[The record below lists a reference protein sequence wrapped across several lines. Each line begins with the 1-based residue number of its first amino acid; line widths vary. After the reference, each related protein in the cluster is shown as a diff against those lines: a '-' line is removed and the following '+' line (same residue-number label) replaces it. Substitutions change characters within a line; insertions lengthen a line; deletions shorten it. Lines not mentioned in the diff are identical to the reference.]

1 MTKAAEEGRTL
12 DVEEE
17 EHYDNTAAE
26 IRQVD
31 AHLKRLRELEAGK
44 AATAQPVKQAG
55 NGNVAAVASA
65 PVIRVEQKLDKGIG
79 FARFAKSLAAAKG
92 VRSEALE
99 VARRQYPDDSRLH
112 HVLKSA
118 VGAGTTTD
126 PQWAGSL
133 SEYQEYAQDFIDYL
147 RPQTI
152 IGRFGQGGI
161 PALRQVPFNIRV
173 HAQVSGGAAGWV
185 GEGKAKPLT
194 KFDFESITFS
204 HAKVSAIAVLTEEL
218 IRFSSPAA
226 DALVRNALA
235 EAVVARLDTDFVD
248 PKKAAVADVSPASIT
263 HDVKGTASTGNPDAD
278 AEAAFGQ
285 FVAANLQPTGAVWL
299 MSSTNA
305 LALSMRKNALGQKEY
320 PDMTL
325 LGGSFQ
331 GLPVIVSQYVG
342 DQLVLVN
349 APDIYLADDGE
360 VFYRITPDRNCGI
373 TEAVTVP
380 AREVIHDRFNCFFH
394 PLIGLPPVYAA
405 GLAATQGHHIQE
417 NSTSFFRNGG
427 RPSGVIEIPGSITE
441 ENAKKLK
448 SNWDSGYTG
457 ENAGKTAILSNGA
470 KYNPTT
476 FSPVDAQTV
485 EQLKM
490 TAEIV
495 CSVFRVPAYKI
506 GVGQPPSSDNV
517 EALEQ
522 QYYSQCLQTL
532 IESIELLLDEALETG
547 ENESTEFDVTT
558 LLRMD
563 SERRMKTLGDAVK
576 NTLLTPN
583 EARKR
588 ENLPPLAGGDAL
600 YLQQQNYSLEALS
613 RRDAREDPFSS
624 AGKTVS
630 SQLPDGASD
639 GNKAISETEHDAVK
653 AMFRGD
659 TEKMTERE
667 LSIIR
672 ALGEEF
678 STVLADLQRTFEG
691 KMASQAQAFEEKLT
705 SLSAVLQKHVT
716 VDEVRPVLQ
725 AMVDDAVGAIPVPR
739 DGRDYDPDVLQQA
752 VNDAV
757 ANIPQPAD
765 GKSLTPDDV
774 RPMLEQMVK
783 EAVSHIP
790 VPRDGRDYDPEVL
803 QKAVNDA
810 VANIPQPADGKSLTP
825 DDVRPMLEQMVKEAV
840 SHIPVPR
847 DGRDYDPD
855 VLQKAVLDAVSALP
869 APQDGRDATAL
880 EILPAIDDQKSFPR
894 GTYATHQGGLW
905 RAYEKTHGMRG
916 WECLVDGVADIDVS
930 MTGERLFSVV
940 VRQSSGQRTEKTFS
954 LPVMLYRGVFRAGET
969 YHPGDTV
976 TWGGSLWHCNSMTED
991 KPGEAHSSAWTLA
1004 AKRGRDAGGGK

>member
-1 MTKAAEEGRTL
+1 
-12 DVEEE
+12 
-17 EHYDNTAAE
+17 
-26 IRQVD
+26 
-31 AHLKRLRELEAGK
+31 
-44 AATAQPVKQAG
+44 
-55 NGNVAAVASA
+55 
-65 PVIRVEQKLDKGIG
+65 
-79 FARFAKSLAAAKG
+79 
-92 VRSEALE
+92 
-99 VARRQYPDDSRLH
+99 
-112 HVLKSA
+112 
-118 VGAGTTTD
+118 
-126 PQWAGSL
+126 
-133 SEYQEYAQDFIDYL
+133 
-147 RPQTI
+147 
-152 IGRFGQGGI
+152 
-161 PALRQVPFNIRV
+161 
-173 HAQVSGGAAGWV
+173 
-185 GEGKAKPLT
+185 
-194 KFDFESITFS
+194 
-204 HAKVSAIAVLTEEL
+204 
-218 IRFSSPAA
+218 
-226 DALVRNALA
+226 
-235 EAVVARLDTDFVD
+235 
-248 PKKAAVADVSPASIT
+248 
-263 HDVKGTASTGNPDAD
+263 
-278 AEAAFGQ
+278 
-285 FVAANLQPTGAVWL
+285 
-299 MSSTNA
+299 
-305 LALSMRKNALGQKEY
+305 
-320 PDMTL
+320 
-325 LGGSFQ
+325 
-331 GLPVIVSQYVG
+331 
-342 DQLVLVN
+342 
-349 APDIYLADDGE
+349 
-360 VFYRITPDRNCGI
+360 
-373 TEAVTVP
+373 
-380 AREVIHDRFNCFFH
+380 
-394 PLIGLPPVYAA
+394 
-405 GLAATQGHHIQE
+405 
-417 NSTSFFRNGG
+417 
-427 RPSGVIEIPGSITE
+427 
-441 ENAKKLK
+441 
-448 SNWDSGYTG
+448 
-457 ENAGKTAILSNGA
+457 
-470 KYNPTT
+470 
-476 FSPVDAQTV
+476 
-485 EQLKM
+485 
-490 TAEIV
+490 
-495 CSVFRVPAYKI
+495 
-506 GVGQPPSSDNV
+506 VGQPPSSDNV

-613 RRDAREDPFSS
+613 RRDAREDPFAS

-678 STVLADLQRTFEG
+678 STVLADLQRTFEE
-691 KMASQAQAFEEKLT
+691 KIAAQAQTFEEKLA
-705 SLSAVLQKHVT
+705 SQSVVLQKHVT

-739 DGRDYDPDVLQQA
+739 DGRDYDPDVLQQAVNDAVANIPQPADGKSLTPDDVRPMLEQMVKEAVSHIPVPRDGRDYDPEVLQKA

-1004 AKRGRDAGGGK
+1004 AKRGRDAGG

>member
-1 MTKAAEEGRTL
+1 
-12 DVEEE
+12 
-17 EHYDNTAAE
+17 
-26 IRQVD
+26 
-31 AHLKRLRELEAGK
+31 
-44 AATAQPVKQAG
+44 
-55 NGNVAAVASA
+55 
-65 PVIRVEQKLDKGIG
+65 
-79 FARFAKSLAAAKG
+79 
-92 VRSEALE
+92 
-99 VARRQYPDDSRLH
+99 
-112 HVLKSA
+112 
-118 VGAGTTTD
+118 
-126 PQWAGSL
+126 
-133 SEYQEYAQDFIDYL
+133 
-147 RPQTI
+147 
-152 IGRFGQGGI
+152 
-161 PALRQVPFNIRV
+161 
-173 HAQVSGGAAGWV
+173 
-185 GEGKAKPLT
+185 
-194 KFDFESITFS
+194 
-204 HAKVSAIAVLTEEL
+204 
-218 IRFSSPAA
+218 
-226 DALVRNALA
+226 
-235 EAVVARLDTDFVD
+235 
-248 PKKAAVADVSPASIT
+248 
-263 HDVKGTASTGNPDAD
+263 
-278 AEAAFGQ
+278 
-285 FVAANLQPTGAVWL
+285 
-299 MSSTNA
+299 
-305 LALSMRKNALGQKEY
+305 
-320 PDMTL
+320 
-325 LGGSFQ
+325 
-331 GLPVIVSQYVG
+331 
-342 DQLVLVN
+342 
-349 APDIYLADDGE
+349 
-360 VFYRITPDRNCGI
+360 
-373 TEAVTVP
+373 
-380 AREVIHDRFNCFFH
+380 
-394 PLIGLPPVYAA
+394 
-405 GLAATQGHHIQE
+405 
-417 NSTSFFRNGG
+417 
-427 RPSGVIEIPGSITE
+427 
-441 ENAKKLK
+441 
-448 SNWDSGYTG
+448 
-457 ENAGKTAILSNGA
+457 
-470 KYNPTT
+470 
-476 FSPVDAQTV
+476 QTV

-613 RRDAREDPFSS
+613 RRDAREDPFAST
-624 AGKTVS
+624 GKTALA
-630 SQLPDGASD
+630 QPPDGASD

-659 TEKMTERE
+659 TAKMTERE

-678 STVLADLQRTFEG
+678 SAVLADLQRTFEG
-691 KMASQAQAFEEKLT
+691 KIAAQAQTFEEKLA
-705 SLSAVLQKHVT
+705 SLSVVLQKCVT
-716 VDEVRPVLQ
+716 GDDVRPMLEKMVKEAVSHIPVPRDGRDYDPEVLQ
-725 AMVDDAVGAIPVPR
+725 KAVNDAVANIPQPADGKSLTPDDVRPMLEQMVKEAVSHIPVPR
-739 DGRDYDPDVLQQA
+739 DGRDYDPDVLQKA

-810 VANIPQPADGKSLTP
+810 VANIPQPADGKSITP
-825 DDVRPMLEQMVKEAV
+825 DDVRPMLEQMVTEAV

-976 TWGGSLWHCNSMTED
+976 TWGGSLWHCNSMTGD
-991 KPGEAHSSAWTLA
+991 KPGEAHSS
-1004 AKRGRDAGGGK
+1004 

>member
-1 MTKAAEEGRTL
+1 MWNLLRRTRKNQKSGRDVREAGWTSLFQAVAEPFSGAWQQGVKADPEAVLSFHAVFACISLISQDIAKMRLRLMQT
-12 DVEEE
+12 
-17 EHYDNTAAE
+17 
-26 IRQVD
+26 D
-31 AHLKRLRELEAGK
+31 AHGIRRETRRGDIARLCRRPNAQQNRIQFFELWLNAKLRHGNTVVLKIRNARGQIKELRILDW
-44 AATAQPVKQAG
+44 
-55 NGNVAAVASA
+55 S
-65 PVIRVEQKLDKGIG
+65 RVE
-79 FARFAKSLAAAKG
+79 
-92 VRSEALE
+92 
-99 VARRQYPDDSRLH
+99 
-112 HVLKSA
+112 
-118 VGAGTTTD
+118 
-126 PQWAGSL
+126 
-133 SEYQEYAQDFIDYL
+133 
-147 RPQTI
+147 
-152 IGRFGQGGI
+152 
-161 PALRQVPFNIRV
+161 
-173 HAQVSGGAAGWV
+173 
-185 GEGKAKPLT
+185 PL
-194 KFDFESITFS
+194 
-204 HAKVSAIAVLTEEL
+204 V
-218 IRFSSPAA
+218 
-226 DALVRNALA
+226 
-235 EAVVARLDTDFVD
+235 
-248 PKKAAVADVSPASIT
+248 
-263 HDVKGTASTGNPDAD
+263 
-278 AEAAFGQ
+278 
-285 FVAANLQPTGAVWL
+285 
-299 MSSTNA
+299 
-305 LALSMRKNALGQKEY
+305 
-320 PDMTL
+320 
-325 LGGSFQ
+325 
-331 GLPVIVSQYVG
+331 
-342 DQLVLVN
+342 
-349 APDIYLADDGE
+349 ADDGE

-517 EALEQ
+517 EALE
-522 QYYSQCLQTL
+522 
-532 IESIELLLDEALETG
+532 TG

-613 RRDAREDPFSS
+613 RRDAREDPFAS

-783 EAVSHIP
+783 EAVSHIH

-840 SHIPVPR
+840 SHIPVPRDGRDYDPDVLQKAVNDAVANIPQPADGKSLTPDDVRPMLEQMVKEAVSHIHVPR

>member
-1 MTKAAEEGRTL
+1 
-12 DVEEE
+12 
-17 EHYDNTAAE
+17 
-26 IRQVD
+26 
-31 AHLKRLRELEAGK
+31 
-44 AATAQPVKQAG
+44 
-55 NGNVAAVASA
+55 
-65 PVIRVEQKLDKGIG
+65 
-79 FARFAKSLAAAKG
+79 
-92 VRSEALE
+92 
-99 VARRQYPDDSRLH
+99 
-112 HVLKSA
+112 
-118 VGAGTTTD
+118 
-126 PQWAGSL
+126 
-133 SEYQEYAQDFIDYL
+133 
-147 RPQTI
+147 
-152 IGRFGQGGI
+152 
-161 PALRQVPFNIRV
+161 
-173 HAQVSGGAAGWV
+173 
-185 GEGKAKPLT
+185 
-194 KFDFESITFS
+194 
-204 HAKVSAIAVLTEEL
+204 
-218 IRFSSPAA
+218 
-226 DALVRNALA
+226 
-235 EAVVARLDTDFVD
+235 
-248 PKKAAVADVSPASIT
+248 
-263 HDVKGTASTGNPDAD
+263 
-278 AEAAFGQ
+278 
-285 FVAANLQPTGAVWL
+285 
-299 MSSTNA
+299 
-305 LALSMRKNALGQKEY
+305 
-320 PDMTL
+320 
-325 LGGSFQ
+325 
-331 GLPVIVSQYVG
+331 
-342 DQLVLVN
+342 
-349 APDIYLADDGE
+349 
-360 VFYRITPDRNCGI
+360 
-373 TEAVTVP
+373 
-380 AREVIHDRFNCFFH
+380 
-394 PLIGLPPVYAA
+394 
-405 GLAATQGHHIQE
+405 
-417 NSTSFFRNGG
+417 
-427 RPSGVIEIPGSITE
+427 
-441 ENAKKLK
+441 
-448 SNWDSGYTG
+448 
-457 ENAGKTAILSNGA
+457 
-470 KYNPTT
+470 
-476 FSPVDAQTV
+476 AQTV

-613 RRDAREDPFSS
+613 RRDAREDPFAS

-739 DGRDYDPDVLQQA
+739 DGRDYDPDVLQQAVNDAVANIPQPADGKSLTPDDVRPMLEQMVKEAVSHIPVPRDGRDYDPEVLQKA

-1004 AKRGRDAGGGK
+1004 AKRGRDAGG

>member
-1 MTKAAEEGRTL
+1 
-12 DVEEE
+12 
-17 EHYDNTAAE
+17 
-26 IRQVD
+26 
-31 AHLKRLRELEAGK
+31 
-44 AATAQPVKQAG
+44 
-55 NGNVAAVASA
+55 
-65 PVIRVEQKLDKGIG
+65 
-79 FARFAKSLAAAKG
+79 
-92 VRSEALE
+92 
-99 VARRQYPDDSRLH
+99 
-112 HVLKSA
+112 
-118 VGAGTTTD
+118 
-126 PQWAGSL
+126 
-133 SEYQEYAQDFIDYL
+133 
-147 RPQTI
+147 
-152 IGRFGQGGI
+152 
-161 PALRQVPFNIRV
+161 
-173 HAQVSGGAAGWV
+173 
-185 GEGKAKPLT
+185 
-194 KFDFESITFS
+194 
-204 HAKVSAIAVLTEEL
+204 
-218 IRFSSPAA
+218 
-226 DALVRNALA
+226 
-235 EAVVARLDTDFVD
+235 
-248 PKKAAVADVSPASIT
+248 
-263 HDVKGTASTGNPDAD
+263 
-278 AEAAFGQ
+278 
-285 FVAANLQPTGAVWL
+285 
-299 MSSTNA
+299 
-305 LALSMRKNALGQKEY
+305 
-320 PDMTL
+320 
-325 LGGSFQ
+325 
-331 GLPVIVSQYVG
+331 
-342 DQLVLVN
+342 
-349 APDIYLADDGE
+349 
-360 VFYRITPDRNCGI
+360 
-373 TEAVTVP
+373 
-380 AREVIHDRFNCFFH
+380 
-394 PLIGLPPVYAA
+394 
-405 GLAATQGHHIQE
+405 
-417 NSTSFFRNGG
+417 
-427 RPSGVIEIPGSITE
+427 
-441 ENAKKLK
+441 
-448 SNWDSGYTG
+448 GYTG

-613 RRDAREDPFSS
+613 RRDAREDPFAS

-739 DGRDYDPDVLQQA
+739 DGRDYDPDVLQQAVNDAVANIPQPADGKSLTPDDVRPMLEQMVKEAVSHIPVPRDGRDYDPEVLQKA

-1004 AKRGRDAGGGK
+1004 AKRGRDAGG

>member
-1 MTKAAEEGRTL
+1 MAKIRYLQGTHDARAGDIRDVAQPCAEVLVRLGKAEYITVRRPAGQKKKRDAEHGECGTFYGEPEKNQKSGR
-12 DVEEE
+12 DVREAGW
-17 EHYDNTAAE
+17 TSLFQAVAE
-26 IRQVD
+26 PFSGAWQQGVKADPEAVLSFHAVFACISLISQDIAKMRLRLMQTD
-31 AHLKRLRELEAGK
+31 AHGIRRETRRGDIARLCRRPNAQQNRIQFFELWLNAKLRHGNTVVLKIRNARGQIKELRILDW
-44 AATAQPVKQAG
+44 
-55 NGNVAAVASA
+55 S
-65 PVIRVEQKLDKGIG
+65 RVE
-79 FARFAKSLAAAKG
+79 
-92 VRSEALE
+92 
-99 VARRQYPDDSRLH
+99 
-112 HVLKSA
+112 
-118 VGAGTTTD
+118 
-126 PQWAGSL
+126 
-133 SEYQEYAQDFIDYL
+133 
-147 RPQTI
+147 
-152 IGRFGQGGI
+152 
-161 PALRQVPFNIRV
+161 
-173 HAQVSGGAAGWV
+173 
-185 GEGKAKPLT
+185 PL
-194 KFDFESITFS
+194 
-204 HAKVSAIAVLTEEL
+204 V
-218 IRFSSPAA
+218 
-226 DALVRNALA
+226 
-235 EAVVARLDTDFVD
+235 
-248 PKKAAVADVSPASIT
+248 
-263 HDVKGTASTGNPDAD
+263 
-278 AEAAFGQ
+278 
-285 FVAANLQPTGAVWL
+285 
-299 MSSTNA
+299 
-305 LALSMRKNALGQKEY
+305 
-320 PDMTL
+320 
-325 LGGSFQ
+325 
-331 GLPVIVSQYVG
+331 
-342 DQLVLVN
+342 
-349 APDIYLADDGE
+349 ADDGE

-613 RRDAREDPFSS
+613 RRDAREDPFAS

-790 VPRDGRDYDPEVL
+790 VPRDGRDYDPDVL

-840 SHIPVPR
+840 SHIHVPR

>member
-1 MTKAAEEGRTL
+1 
-12 DVEEE
+12 
-17 EHYDNTAAE
+17 
-26 IRQVD
+26 
-31 AHLKRLRELEAGK
+31 
-44 AATAQPVKQAG
+44 
-55 NGNVAAVASA
+55 
-65 PVIRVEQKLDKGIG
+65 
-79 FARFAKSLAAAKG
+79 
-92 VRSEALE
+92 
-99 VARRQYPDDSRLH
+99 
-112 HVLKSA
+112 
-118 VGAGTTTD
+118 
-126 PQWAGSL
+126 
-133 SEYQEYAQDFIDYL
+133 
-147 RPQTI
+147 
-152 IGRFGQGGI
+152 
-161 PALRQVPFNIRV
+161 
-173 HAQVSGGAAGWV
+173 
-185 GEGKAKPLT
+185 
-194 KFDFESITFS
+194 
-204 HAKVSAIAVLTEEL
+204 
-218 IRFSSPAA
+218 
-226 DALVRNALA
+226 
-235 EAVVARLDTDFVD
+235 
-248 PKKAAVADVSPASIT
+248 
-263 HDVKGTASTGNPDAD
+263 
-278 AEAAFGQ
+278 
-285 FVAANLQPTGAVWL
+285 
-299 MSSTNA
+299 
-305 LALSMRKNALGQKEY
+305 
-320 PDMTL
+320 
-325 LGGSFQ
+325 
-331 GLPVIVSQYVG
+331 
-342 DQLVLVN
+342 
-349 APDIYLADDGE
+349 
-360 VFYRITPDRNCGI
+360 
-373 TEAVTVP
+373 
-380 AREVIHDRFNCFFH
+380 
-394 PLIGLPPVYAA
+394 
-405 GLAATQGHHIQE
+405 
-417 NSTSFFRNGG
+417 
-427 RPSGVIEIPGSITE
+427 
-441 ENAKKLK
+441 
-448 SNWDSGYTG
+448 
-457 ENAGKTAILSNGA
+457 
-470 KYNPTT
+470 
-476 FSPVDAQTV
+476 
-485 EQLKM
+485 
-490 TAEIV
+490 
-495 CSVFRVPAYKI
+495 
-506 GVGQPPSSDNV
+506 SDNV

-613 RRDAREDPFSS
+613 RRDAREDPFAS

-803 QKAVNDA
+803 KQAVNDAVANIPVPADGKSITPDDVRPMLEQMVKEAVSHIPVPRDGRDYDPEVLQKAVNDA
-810 VANIPQPADGKSLTP
+810 VANIPVPADGKSITP

-855 VLQKAVLDAVSALP
+855 VLQKAVLEAVNALP

-880 EILPAIDDQKSFPR
+880 EVLPAIDDQKSFPR
-894 GTYATHQGGLW
+894 GTYATHLGGFW

-976 TWGGSLWHCNSMTED
+976 TWGGSLWHCNSMTGD
-991 KPGEAHSSAWTLA
+991 KPGEAHSSGWTLA

>member
-1 MTKAAEEGRTL
+1 
-12 DVEEE
+12 
-17 EHYDNTAAE
+17 
-26 IRQVD
+26 
-31 AHLKRLRELEAGK
+31 
-44 AATAQPVKQAG
+44 
-55 NGNVAAVASA
+55 
-65 PVIRVEQKLDKGIG
+65 
-79 FARFAKSLAAAKG
+79 
-92 VRSEALE
+92 
-99 VARRQYPDDSRLH
+99 
-112 HVLKSA
+112 
-118 VGAGTTTD
+118 
-126 PQWAGSL
+126 
-133 SEYQEYAQDFIDYL
+133 
-147 RPQTI
+147 
-152 IGRFGQGGI
+152 
-161 PALRQVPFNIRV
+161 
-173 HAQVSGGAAGWV
+173 
-185 GEGKAKPLT
+185 
-194 KFDFESITFS
+194 
-204 HAKVSAIAVLTEEL
+204 
-218 IRFSSPAA
+218 
-226 DALVRNALA
+226 
-235 EAVVARLDTDFVD
+235 
-248 PKKAAVADVSPASIT
+248 
-263 HDVKGTASTGNPDAD
+263 
-278 AEAAFGQ
+278 
-285 FVAANLQPTGAVWL
+285 
-299 MSSTNA
+299 
-305 LALSMRKNALGQKEY
+305 
-320 PDMTL
+320 
-325 LGGSFQ
+325 
-331 GLPVIVSQYVG
+331 
-342 DQLVLVN
+342 
-349 APDIYLADDGE
+349 
-360 VFYRITPDRNCGI
+360 
-373 TEAVTVP
+373 
-380 AREVIHDRFNCFFH
+380 
-394 PLIGLPPVYAA
+394 
-405 GLAATQGHHIQE
+405 
-417 NSTSFFRNGG
+417 
-427 RPSGVIEIPGSITE
+427 
-441 ENAKKLK
+441 
-448 SNWDSGYTG
+448 
-457 ENAGKTAILSNGA
+457 
-470 KYNPTT
+470 
-476 FSPVDAQTV
+476 
-485 EQLKM
+485 M

-563 SERRMKTLGDAVK
+563 SERRMKTLGESVK

-613 RRDAREDPFSS
+613 RRDAREDPFAST
-624 AGKTVS
+624 GKTAS
-630 SQLPDGASD
+630 AQPPDGASD

-659 TEKMTERE
+659 SEKMNERE

-678 STVLADLQRTFEG
+678 SAVLADLQRTFEG
-691 KMASQAQAFEEKLT
+691 KIAAQAQTFEEKLA
-705 SLSAVLQKHVT
+705 SLSVVLQKCVT
-716 VDEVRPVLQ
+716 
-725 AMVDDAVGAIPVPR
+725 G
-739 DGRDYDPDVLQQA
+739 
-752 VNDAV
+752 
-757 ANIPQPAD
+757 
-765 GKSLTPDDV
+765 DDV

-825 DDVRPMLEQMVKEAV
+825 DDVRPMLEQMVKEAVSHIPVPRDGRDYDPDVLQKAVNDAVANIPVPANGKSITPDDVRPMLEQMVKEAVSHIPVPRDGRDYDPEVLQKAVNDAVANIPQPADGKSITPDDVHPMLEQMVKEAV

-976 TWGGSLWHCNSMTED
+976 TWGGSLWHCNSMTGD

>member
-1 MTKAAEEGRTL
+1 
-12 DVEEE
+12 
-17 EHYDNTAAE
+17 
-26 IRQVD
+26 
-31 AHLKRLRELEAGK
+31 
-44 AATAQPVKQAG
+44 
-55 NGNVAAVASA
+55 
-65 PVIRVEQKLDKGIG
+65 
-79 FARFAKSLAAAKG
+79 
-92 VRSEALE
+92 
-99 VARRQYPDDSRLH
+99 
-112 HVLKSA
+112 
-118 VGAGTTTD
+118 
-126 PQWAGSL
+126 
-133 SEYQEYAQDFIDYL
+133 
-147 RPQTI
+147 
-152 IGRFGQGGI
+152 
-161 PALRQVPFNIRV
+161 
-173 HAQVSGGAAGWV
+173 
-185 GEGKAKPLT
+185 
-194 KFDFESITFS
+194 
-204 HAKVSAIAVLTEEL
+204 
-218 IRFSSPAA
+218 
-226 DALVRNALA
+226 
-235 EAVVARLDTDFVD
+235 
-248 PKKAAVADVSPASIT
+248 
-263 HDVKGTASTGNPDAD
+263 
-278 AEAAFGQ
+278 
-285 FVAANLQPTGAVWL
+285 
-299 MSSTNA
+299 
-305 LALSMRKNALGQKEY
+305 
-320 PDMTL
+320 
-325 LGGSFQ
+325 
-331 GLPVIVSQYVG
+331 
-342 DQLVLVN
+342 
-349 APDIYLADDGE
+349 
-360 VFYRITPDRNCGI
+360 
-373 TEAVTVP
+373 
-380 AREVIHDRFNCFFH
+380 
-394 PLIGLPPVYAA
+394 
-405 GLAATQGHHIQE
+405 
-417 NSTSFFRNGG
+417 TSFFRNGG

-613 RRDAREDPFSS
+613 RRDAREDPFAS

-678 STVLADLQRTFEG
+678 STVLADLQRTFEE
-691 KMASQAQAFEEKLT
+691 KIAAQAQTFEEKLA
-705 SLSAVLQKHVT
+705 SQSVVLQKHVT

-739 DGRDYDPDVLQQA
+739 DGRDYDPDVLQQAVNDAVANIPQPADGKSLTPDDVRPMLEQMVKEAVSHIPVPRDGRDYDPEVLQKA

-1004 AKRGRDAGGGK
+1004 AKRGRDAGG

>member
-1 MTKAAEEGRTL
+1 
-12 DVEEE
+12 
-17 EHYDNTAAE
+17 
-26 IRQVD
+26 
-31 AHLKRLRELEAGK
+31 
-44 AATAQPVKQAG
+44 
-55 NGNVAAVASA
+55 
-65 PVIRVEQKLDKGIG
+65 
-79 FARFAKSLAAAKG
+79 
-92 VRSEALE
+92 
-99 VARRQYPDDSRLH
+99 
-112 HVLKSA
+112 
-118 VGAGTTTD
+118 
-126 PQWAGSL
+126 
-133 SEYQEYAQDFIDYL
+133 
-147 RPQTI
+147 
-152 IGRFGQGGI
+152 
-161 PALRQVPFNIRV
+161 
-173 HAQVSGGAAGWV
+173 
-185 GEGKAKPLT
+185 
-194 KFDFESITFS
+194 
-204 HAKVSAIAVLTEEL
+204 
-218 IRFSSPAA
+218 
-226 DALVRNALA
+226 
-235 EAVVARLDTDFVD
+235 
-248 PKKAAVADVSPASIT
+248 
-263 HDVKGTASTGNPDAD
+263 
-278 AEAAFGQ
+278 
-285 FVAANLQPTGAVWL
+285 
-299 MSSTNA
+299 
-305 LALSMRKNALGQKEY
+305 
-320 PDMTL
+320 
-325 LGGSFQ
+325 
-331 GLPVIVSQYVG
+331 
-342 DQLVLVN
+342 
-349 APDIYLADDGE
+349 
-360 VFYRITPDRNCGI
+360 
-373 TEAVTVP
+373 
-380 AREVIHDRFNCFFH
+380 
-394 PLIGLPPVYAA
+394 
-405 GLAATQGHHIQE
+405 
-417 NSTSFFRNGG
+417 
-427 RPSGVIEIPGSITE
+427 
-441 ENAKKLK
+441 
-448 SNWDSGYTG
+448 
-457 ENAGKTAILSNGA
+457 
-470 KYNPTT
+470 
-476 FSPVDAQTV
+476 
-485 EQLKM
+485 
-490 TAEIV
+490 
-495 CSVFRVPAYKI
+495 
-506 GVGQPPSSDNV
+506 V

-613 RRDAREDPFSS
+613 RRDAREDPFAST
-624 AGKTVS
+624 GKTALA
-630 SQLPDGASD
+630 QPPDGASD

-659 TEKMTERE
+659 TAKMTERE

-678 STVLADLQRTFEG
+678 SAVLADLQRTFEG
-691 KMASQAQAFEEKLT
+691 KIAAQAQTFEEKLA
-705 SLSAVLQKHVT
+705 SLSVVLQKCVT
-716 VDEVRPVLQ
+716 GDDVRPMLEQ
-725 AMVDDAVGAIPVPR
+725 MVKEAVSHIPVPR
-739 DGRDYDPDVLQQA
+739 DGRDYDPEVLQKA

-810 VANIPQPADGKSLTP
+810 VANIPQPADGKSLTPDDVRPMLEQMVKEAVSHIPVPRDGRDYDPDVLQKAVNDAVANIPQPADGKSITP

-976 TWGGSLWHCNSMTED
+976 TWGGSLWHCNSMTGD

>member
-1 MTKAAEEGRTL
+1 
-12 DVEEE
+12 
-17 EHYDNTAAE
+17 
-26 IRQVD
+26 
-31 AHLKRLRELEAGK
+31 
-44 AATAQPVKQAG
+44 
-55 NGNVAAVASA
+55 
-65 PVIRVEQKLDKGIG
+65 
-79 FARFAKSLAAAKG
+79 
-92 VRSEALE
+92 
-99 VARRQYPDDSRLH
+99 
-112 HVLKSA
+112 
-118 VGAGTTTD
+118 
-126 PQWAGSL
+126 
-133 SEYQEYAQDFIDYL
+133 
-147 RPQTI
+147 
-152 IGRFGQGGI
+152 
-161 PALRQVPFNIRV
+161 
-173 HAQVSGGAAGWV
+173 
-185 GEGKAKPLT
+185 
-194 KFDFESITFS
+194 
-204 HAKVSAIAVLTEEL
+204 
-218 IRFSSPAA
+218 
-226 DALVRNALA
+226 
-235 EAVVARLDTDFVD
+235 
-248 PKKAAVADVSPASIT
+248 
-263 HDVKGTASTGNPDAD
+263 
-278 AEAAFGQ
+278 
-285 FVAANLQPTGAVWL
+285 
-299 MSSTNA
+299 
-305 LALSMRKNALGQKEY
+305 
-320 PDMTL
+320 
-325 LGGSFQ
+325 
-331 GLPVIVSQYVG
+331 
-342 DQLVLVN
+342 
-349 APDIYLADDGE
+349 
-360 VFYRITPDRNCGI
+360 
-373 TEAVTVP
+373 
-380 AREVIHDRFNCFFH
+380 
-394 PLIGLPPVYAA
+394 
-405 GLAATQGHHIQE
+405 E

-613 RRDAREDPFSS
+613 RRDAREDPF
-624 AGKTVS
+624 ALTGKTALA
-630 SQLPDGASD
+630 QPPDGASD

-659 TEKMTERE
+659 TAKMTERE

-678 STVLADLQRTFEG
+678 SAVLADLQRTFEG
-691 KMASQAQAFEEKLT
+691 KIAAQAQTFEEKLA
-705 SLSAVLQKHVT
+705 SLSVVLQKCVT
-716 VDEVRPVLQ
+716 GDDVRPMLEQ
-725 AMVDDAVGAIPVPR
+725 MVKEAVSHIPVPR
-739 DGRDYDPDVLQQA
+739 DGRDYDPEVLQKA

-810 VANIPQPADGKSLTP
+810 VANIPQPADGKSITP

-969 YHPGDTV
+969 YHPGDT
-976 TWGGSLWHCNSMTED
+976 
-991 KPGEAHSSAWTLA
+991 
-1004 AKRGRDAGGGK
+1004 

>member
-1 MTKAAEEGRTL
+1 MRK
-12 DVEEE
+12 
-17 EHYDNTAAE
+17 
-26 IRQVD
+26 
-31 AHLKRLRELEAGK
+31 
-44 AATAQPVKQAG
+44 
-55 NGNVAAVASA
+55 
-65 PVIRVEQKLDKGIG
+65 
-79 FARFAKSLAAAKG
+79 
-92 VRSEALE
+92 
-99 VARRQYPDDSRLH
+99 
-112 HVLKSA
+112 
-118 VGAGTTTD
+118 
-126 PQWAGSL
+126 
-133 SEYQEYAQDFIDYL
+133 
-147 RPQTI
+147 
-152 IGRFGQGGI
+152 
-161 PALRQVPFNIRV
+161 
-173 HAQVSGGAAGWV
+173 
-185 GEGKAKPLT
+185 
-194 KFDFESITFS
+194 
-204 HAKVSAIAVLTEEL
+204 TEE
-218 IRFSSPAA
+218 
-226 DALVRNALA
+226 
-235 EAVVARLDTDFVD
+235 
-248 PKKAAVADVSPASIT
+248 
-263 HDVKGTASTGNPDAD
+263 
-278 AEAAFGQ
+278 Q
-285 FVAANLQPTGAVWL
+285 
-299 MSSTNA
+299 
-305 LALSMRKNALGQKEY
+305 LGQR
-320 PDMTL
+320 
-325 LGGSFQ
+325 
-331 GLPVIVSQYVG
+331 V
-342 DQLVLVN
+342 
-349 APDIYLADDGE
+349 
-360 VFYRITPDRNCGI
+360 YRRKC
-373 TEAVTVP
+373 
-380 AREVIHDRFNCFFH
+380 
-394 PLIGLPPVYAA
+394 
-405 GLAATQGHHIQE
+405 
-417 NSTSFFRNGG
+417 
-427 RPSGVIEIPGSITE
+427 
-441 ENAKKLK
+441 
-448 SNWDSGYTG
+448 
-457 ENAGKTAILSNGA
+457 GKTAILSNGA

-613 RRDAREDPFSS
+613 RRDAREDPFAS

-678 STVLADLQRTFEG
+678 STVLADLQRTFEE
-691 KMASQAQAFEEKLT
+691 KIAAQAQTFEEKLA
-705 SLSAVLQKHVT
+705 SQSVVLQKCVT
-716 VDEVRPVLQ
+716 
-725 AMVDDAVGAIPVPR
+725 G
-739 DGRDYDPDVLQQA
+739 
-752 VNDAV
+752 
-757 ANIPQPAD
+757 
-765 GKSLTPDDV
+765 DDV

-790 VPRDGRDYDPEVL
+790 VPRDGRDYDPDVL

-810 VANIPQPADGKSLTP
+810 VANIPVPADGKSITP

-855 VLQKAVLDAVSALP
+855 VLQKAVNDAVAKIPVPADGKSITPDDVHPMLEQMVKEAVSHIPVPRDGRDYDPDVLQKAVNDAVAKIPVPADGKSITPDDVHPMLEQMVKEAVSHIPVPRDGRDYDPDVLQKAVLEAVSALP

-894 GTYATHQGGLW
+894 GSYATHQGGLW
-905 RAYEKTHGMRG
+905 RAYEKTYGMRG

-930 MTGERLFSVV
+930 MTGERSFSVV

-954 LPVMLYRGVFRAGET
+954 LPVMLYRGVFRIGET

-976 TWGGSLWHCNSMTED
+976 TWGARCGT
-991 KPGEAHSSAWTLA
+991 ATV
-1004 AKRGRDAGGGK
+1004 

>member
-1 MTKAAEEGRTL
+1 
-12 DVEEE
+12 
-17 EHYDNTAAE
+17 
-26 IRQVD
+26 
-31 AHLKRLRELEAGK
+31 
-44 AATAQPVKQAG
+44 
-55 NGNVAAVASA
+55 
-65 PVIRVEQKLDKGIG
+65 
-79 FARFAKSLAAAKG
+79 
-92 VRSEALE
+92 
-99 VARRQYPDDSRLH
+99 
-112 HVLKSA
+112 
-118 VGAGTTTD
+118 
-126 PQWAGSL
+126 
-133 SEYQEYAQDFIDYL
+133 
-147 RPQTI
+147 
-152 IGRFGQGGI
+152 
-161 PALRQVPFNIRV
+161 
-173 HAQVSGGAAGWV
+173 
-185 GEGKAKPLT
+185 
-194 KFDFESITFS
+194 
-204 HAKVSAIAVLTEEL
+204 
-218 IRFSSPAA
+218 
-226 DALVRNALA
+226 
-235 EAVVARLDTDFVD
+235 
-248 PKKAAVADVSPASIT
+248 
-263 HDVKGTASTGNPDAD
+263 
-278 AEAAFGQ
+278 
-285 FVAANLQPTGAVWL
+285 
-299 MSSTNA
+299 
-305 LALSMRKNALGQKEY
+305 
-320 PDMTL
+320 
-325 LGGSFQ
+325 
-331 GLPVIVSQYVG
+331 
-342 DQLVLVN
+342 
-349 APDIYLADDGE
+349 
-360 VFYRITPDRNCGI
+360 
-373 TEAVTVP
+373 
-380 AREVIHDRFNCFFH
+380 
-394 PLIGLPPVYAA
+394 
-405 GLAATQGHHIQE
+405 
-417 NSTSFFRNGG
+417 
-427 RPSGVIEIPGSITE
+427 
-441 ENAKKLK
+441 
-448 SNWDSGYTG
+448 
-457 ENAGKTAILSNGA
+457 
-470 KYNPTT
+470 
-476 FSPVDAQTV
+476 
-485 EQLKM
+485 
-490 TAEIV
+490 
-495 CSVFRVPAYKI
+495 
-506 GVGQPPSSDNV
+506 GQPPSSDNV

-613 RRDAREDPFSS
+613 RRDAREDPFAS

-630 SQLPDGASD
+630 AQLPDGASD

-803 QKAVNDA
+803 KQAVNDAVANIPQPADGKSLTPDDVRPMLEQMVKEAVSHIPVPRDGRDYDPDVLQKAVNDA

-840 SHIPVPR
+840 SHIHVPR

-1004 AKRGRDAGGGK
+1004 AKRGRDAGG

>member
-1 MTKAAEEGRTL
+1 MWNLLRRTRKNQKSGRDVREAGWTSLFQAVAEPFSGAWQQGVKADPEAVLSFHAVFACISLISQDIAKMRLRLMQT
-12 DVEEE
+12 
-17 EHYDNTAAE
+17 
-26 IRQVD
+26 D
-31 AHLKRLRELEAGK
+31 AHGIRRETRRGDIARLCRRPNAQQNRIQFFELWLNAKLRHGNTVVLKIRNARGQIKELRILDW
-44 AATAQPVKQAG
+44 
-55 NGNVAAVASA
+55 S
-65 PVIRVEQKLDKGIG
+65 RVE
-79 FARFAKSLAAAKG
+79 
-92 VRSEALE
+92 
-99 VARRQYPDDSRLH
+99 
-112 HVLKSA
+112 
-118 VGAGTTTD
+118 
-126 PQWAGSL
+126 
-133 SEYQEYAQDFIDYL
+133 
-147 RPQTI
+147 
-152 IGRFGQGGI
+152 
-161 PALRQVPFNIRV
+161 
-173 HAQVSGGAAGWV
+173 
-185 GEGKAKPLT
+185 PL
-194 KFDFESITFS
+194 
-204 HAKVSAIAVLTEEL
+204 V
-218 IRFSSPAA
+218 
-226 DALVRNALA
+226 
-235 EAVVARLDTDFVD
+235 
-248 PKKAAVADVSPASIT
+248 
-263 HDVKGTASTGNPDAD
+263 
-278 AEAAFGQ
+278 
-285 FVAANLQPTGAVWL
+285 
-299 MSSTNA
+299 
-305 LALSMRKNALGQKEY
+305 
-320 PDMTL
+320 
-325 LGGSFQ
+325 
-331 GLPVIVSQYVG
+331 
-342 DQLVLVN
+342 
-349 APDIYLADDGE
+349 ADDGE

-417 NSTSFFRNGG
+417 NSTSFF
-427 RPSGVIEIPGSITE
+427 S
-441 ENAKKLK
+441 
-448 SNWDSGYTG
+448 
-457 ENAGKTAILSNGA
+457 
-470 KYNPTT
+470 
-476 FSPVDAQTV
+476 
-485 EQLKM
+485 
-490 TAEIV
+490 
-495 CSVFRVPAYKI
+495 
-506 GVGQPPSSDNV
+506 
-517 EALEQ
+517 
-522 QYYSQCLQTL
+522 
-532 IESIELLLDEALETG
+532 
-547 ENESTEFDVTT
+547 
-558 LLRMD
+558 
-563 SERRMKTLGDAVK
+563 
-576 NTLLTPN
+576 
-583 EARKR
+583 
-588 ENLPPLAGGDAL
+588 GDAL

-613 RRDAREDPFSS
+613 RRDAREDPFAS

-783 EAVSHIP
+783 EAVSHI
-790 VPRDGRDYDPEVL
+790 
-803 QKAVNDA
+803 
-810 VANIPQPADGKSLTP
+810 
-825 DDVRPMLEQMVKEAV
+825 
-840 SHIPVPR
+840 HVPR

>member
-1 MTKAAEEGRTL
+1 
-12 DVEEE
+12 
-17 EHYDNTAAE
+17 
-26 IRQVD
+26 
-31 AHLKRLRELEAGK
+31 
-44 AATAQPVKQAG
+44 
-55 NGNVAAVASA
+55 
-65 PVIRVEQKLDKGIG
+65 
-79 FARFAKSLAAAKG
+79 
-92 VRSEALE
+92 
-99 VARRQYPDDSRLH
+99 
-112 HVLKSA
+112 
-118 VGAGTTTD
+118 
-126 PQWAGSL
+126 
-133 SEYQEYAQDFIDYL
+133 
-147 RPQTI
+147 
-152 IGRFGQGGI
+152 
-161 PALRQVPFNIRV
+161 
-173 HAQVSGGAAGWV
+173 
-185 GEGKAKPLT
+185 
-194 KFDFESITFS
+194 
-204 HAKVSAIAVLTEEL
+204 
-218 IRFSSPAA
+218 
-226 DALVRNALA
+226 
-235 EAVVARLDTDFVD
+235 
-248 PKKAAVADVSPASIT
+248 
-263 HDVKGTASTGNPDAD
+263 
-278 AEAAFGQ
+278 
-285 FVAANLQPTGAVWL
+285 
-299 MSSTNA
+299 
-305 LALSMRKNALGQKEY
+305 
-320 PDMTL
+320 
-325 LGGSFQ
+325 
-331 GLPVIVSQYVG
+331 
-342 DQLVLVN
+342 
-349 APDIYLADDGE
+349 
-360 VFYRITPDRNCGI
+360 
-373 TEAVTVP
+373 
-380 AREVIHDRFNCFFH
+380 
-394 PLIGLPPVYAA
+394 
-405 GLAATQGHHIQE
+405 
-417 NSTSFFRNGG
+417 
-427 RPSGVIEIPGSITE
+427 
-441 ENAKKLK
+441 
-448 SNWDSGYTG
+448 
-457 ENAGKTAILSNGA
+457 
-470 KYNPTT
+470 
-476 FSPVDAQTV
+476 
-485 EQLKM
+485 
-490 TAEIV
+490 
-495 CSVFRVPAYKI
+495 
-506 GVGQPPSSDNV
+506 GQPPSSDNV

-613 RRDAREDPFSS
+613 RRDAREDPFAS

-855 VLQKAVLDAVSALP
+855 VLQKAVNDAVANIPQPADGKSLTPDDVRPMLEQMVKEAVSHIHVPRDGRDYDPDVLQKAVLDAVSALP

>member
-1 MTKAAEEGRTL
+1 MAKIRYLQGTHDARAGDIRDVAQPCAEVLVRLGKAEYITVRRPAGQKKKRDAEHGECGTFYGEPEKNQKSGR
-12 DVEEE
+12 DVREAGW
-17 EHYDNTAAE
+17 TSLFQAVAE
-26 IRQVD
+26 PFSGAWQQGVKADPEAVLSFHAVFACISLISQDIAKMRLRLMQTD
-31 AHLKRLRELEAGK
+31 AHGIRRETRRGDIARLCRRPNAQQNRIQFFELWLNAKLRHGNTVVLKIRNARGQIKELRILDW
-44 AATAQPVKQAG
+44 
-55 NGNVAAVASA
+55 S
-65 PVIRVEQKLDKGIG
+65 RVE
-79 FARFAKSLAAAKG
+79 
-92 VRSEALE
+92 
-99 VARRQYPDDSRLH
+99 
-112 HVLKSA
+112 
-118 VGAGTTTD
+118 
-126 PQWAGSL
+126 
-133 SEYQEYAQDFIDYL
+133 
-147 RPQTI
+147 
-152 IGRFGQGGI
+152 
-161 PALRQVPFNIRV
+161 
-173 HAQVSGGAAGWV
+173 
-185 GEGKAKPLT
+185 PL
-194 KFDFESITFS
+194 
-204 HAKVSAIAVLTEEL
+204 V
-218 IRFSSPAA
+218 
-226 DALVRNALA
+226 
-235 EAVVARLDTDFVD
+235 
-248 PKKAAVADVSPASIT
+248 
-263 HDVKGTASTGNPDAD
+263 
-278 AEAAFGQ
+278 
-285 FVAANLQPTGAVWL
+285 
-299 MSSTNA
+299 
-305 LALSMRKNALGQKEY
+305 
-320 PDMTL
+320 
-325 LGGSFQ
+325 
-331 GLPVIVSQYVG
+331 
-342 DQLVLVN
+342 
-349 APDIYLADDGE
+349 ADDGE

-613 RRDAREDPFSS
+613 RRDAREDPFAS

-790 VPRDGRDYDPEVL
+790 VPRDGRDYDP
-803 QKAVNDA
+803 
-810 VANIPQPADGKSLTP
+810 
-825 DDVRPMLEQMVKEAV
+825 
-840 SHIPVPR
+840 
-847 DGRDYDPD
+847 D

-869 APQDGRDATAL
+869 SPQDGRDATAL

>member
-1 MTKAAEEGRTL
+1 
-12 DVEEE
+12 
-17 EHYDNTAAE
+17 
-26 IRQVD
+26 
-31 AHLKRLRELEAGK
+31 
-44 AATAQPVKQAG
+44 
-55 NGNVAAVASA
+55 
-65 PVIRVEQKLDKGIG
+65 
-79 FARFAKSLAAAKG
+79 
-92 VRSEALE
+92 
-99 VARRQYPDDSRLH
+99 
-112 HVLKSA
+112 
-118 VGAGTTTD
+118 
-126 PQWAGSL
+126 
-133 SEYQEYAQDFIDYL
+133 
-147 RPQTI
+147 
-152 IGRFGQGGI
+152 
-161 PALRQVPFNIRV
+161 
-173 HAQVSGGAAGWV
+173 
-185 GEGKAKPLT
+185 
-194 KFDFESITFS
+194 
-204 HAKVSAIAVLTEEL
+204 
-218 IRFSSPAA
+218 
-226 DALVRNALA
+226 
-235 EAVVARLDTDFVD
+235 
-248 PKKAAVADVSPASIT
+248 
-263 HDVKGTASTGNPDAD
+263 
-278 AEAAFGQ
+278 
-285 FVAANLQPTGAVWL
+285 
-299 MSSTNA
+299 
-305 LALSMRKNALGQKEY
+305 
-320 PDMTL
+320 
-325 LGGSFQ
+325 
-331 GLPVIVSQYVG
+331 
-342 DQLVLVN
+342 
-349 APDIYLADDGE
+349 
-360 VFYRITPDRNCGI
+360 
-373 TEAVTVP
+373 
-380 AREVIHDRFNCFFH
+380 
-394 PLIGLPPVYAA
+394 
-405 GLAATQGHHIQE
+405 
-417 NSTSFFRNGG
+417 
-427 RPSGVIEIPGSITE
+427 TE

-613 RRDAREDPFSS
+613 RRDAREDPFAS

-1004 AKRGRDAGGGK
+1004 AKRGRDAGG

>member
-1 MTKAAEEGRTL
+1 
-12 DVEEE
+12 
-17 EHYDNTAAE
+17 
-26 IRQVD
+26 
-31 AHLKRLRELEAGK
+31 
-44 AATAQPVKQAG
+44 
-55 NGNVAAVASA
+55 
-65 PVIRVEQKLDKGIG
+65 
-79 FARFAKSLAAAKG
+79 
-92 VRSEALE
+92 
-99 VARRQYPDDSRLH
+99 
-112 HVLKSA
+112 
-118 VGAGTTTD
+118 
-126 PQWAGSL
+126 
-133 SEYQEYAQDFIDYL
+133 
-147 RPQTI
+147 
-152 IGRFGQGGI
+152 
-161 PALRQVPFNIRV
+161 
-173 HAQVSGGAAGWV
+173 
-185 GEGKAKPLT
+185 
-194 KFDFESITFS
+194 
-204 HAKVSAIAVLTEEL
+204 
-218 IRFSSPAA
+218 
-226 DALVRNALA
+226 
-235 EAVVARLDTDFVD
+235 
-248 PKKAAVADVSPASIT
+248 
-263 HDVKGTASTGNPDAD
+263 
-278 AEAAFGQ
+278 
-285 FVAANLQPTGAVWL
+285 
-299 MSSTNA
+299 
-305 LALSMRKNALGQKEY
+305 
-320 PDMTL
+320 
-325 LGGSFQ
+325 
-331 GLPVIVSQYVG
+331 
-342 DQLVLVN
+342 
-349 APDIYLADDGE
+349 
-360 VFYRITPDRNCGI
+360 
-373 TEAVTVP
+373 
-380 AREVIHDRFNCFFH
+380 
-394 PLIGLPPVYAA
+394 
-405 GLAATQGHHIQE
+405 E

-613 RRDAREDPFSS
+613 RRDAREDPF
-624 AGKTVS
+624 ALTGKTALA
-630 SQLPDGASD
+630 QPPDGASD

-659 TEKMTERE
+659 TAKMTERE

-678 STVLADLQRTFEG
+678 SAVLADLQRTFEG
-691 KMASQAQAFEEKLT
+691 KIAAQAQTFEEKLA
-705 SLSAVLQKHVT
+705 SLSVVLQKCVT
-716 VDEVRPVLQ
+716 GDDVRPMLEQ
-725 AMVDDAVGAIPVPR
+725 MVKEAVSHIPVPR
-739 DGRDYDPDVLQQA
+739 DGRDYDPEVLQKA

-810 VANIPQPADGKSLTP
+810 VANIPQPADGKSITP

-976 TWGGSLWHCNSMTED
+976 TWGGSLWHCNSMTGD